1 MDATEHPWAEAW
13 QALSP
18 LRRTV
23 LHSRVVEREPLTT
36 LADRLERSESE
47 TEDLVRTTVLAFR
60 REVVLALGTGYDA
73 ECGSLVLRLTDSA
86 GERLTRQERR
96 ALAVHGGSCAPCSS
110 AVVALLELDTS
121 LRDGLLHLVGTD
133 LPTPAVPAPRAGGAS
148 TAAPGGPT
156 GRKGRLRLALR
167 QAG

>member
-23 LHSRVVEREPLTT
+23 LHSRIVEREPLAT
-36 LADRLERSESE
+36 LADRLGRSAAE
-47 TEDLVRTTVLAFR
+47 TEELVRTTVLAFR
-60 REVVLALGTGYDA
+60 REVVLGLGAGYDA
-73 ECGSLVLRLTDSA
+73 ECGSLVLRLADSA
-86 GERLTRQERR
+86 GERLARHERR
-96 ALAVHGGSCAPCSS
+96 ALAIHGGSCAPCSS

-121 LRDGLLHLVGTD
+121 LRDGLLHLGGTG
-133 LPTPAVPAPRAGGAS
+133 LPTPAVPSPRTGGAG
-148 TAAPGGPT
+148 AATPA
-156 GRKGRLRLALR
+156 GRRGRLRLALR